1 LRKRSLRPPLL
12 EKMNP
17 FAPAIPSAIPSTT
30 ASPTVAPFS
39 ICVYCGSRLGTKPGY
54 AALAQALGTA
64 IGRRG
69 WQLVYGGGRAGLMG
83 IVSNAALAAGG
94 RVVGVIPESL
104 MTLEVGHA
112 GLSELHVVKS
122 MHERKQMMAERS
134 DAFIAM
140 PGGIGTFEELF
151 EVWTWRHLGYHQRP
165 MGLLDVE
172 GYWAPMM
179 AFLTHAVAE
188 GFMRSD
194 QMAMLNV
201 DDDAERLL
209 AALLTDRSD
218 LTGDDFGHI

>member
-1 LRKRSLRPPLL
+1 
-12 EKMNP
+12 MNS
-17 FAPAIPSAIPSTT
+17 PAGNTPWPSA
-30 ASPTVAPFS
+30 APFS
-39 ICVYCGSRLGTKPGY
+39 VCVYCGSRSGAKPGY

-83 IVSNAALAAGG
+83 IVANAALAAGG

-112 GLSELHVVKS
+112 GLTELHVVKT
-122 MHERKQMMAERS
+122 MHERKQLMAERS
-134 DAFIAM
+134 DAFVAM

-165 MGLLDVE
+165 MGLLDAE
-172 GYWAPMM
+172 GYWAPMV

-188 GFMRSD
+188 GFMGDD
-194 QMAMLNV
+194 QMSMLCV

-209 AALLTDRSD
+209 ATLVADRGD
-218 LTGDDFGHI
+218 LTSEDFGRI